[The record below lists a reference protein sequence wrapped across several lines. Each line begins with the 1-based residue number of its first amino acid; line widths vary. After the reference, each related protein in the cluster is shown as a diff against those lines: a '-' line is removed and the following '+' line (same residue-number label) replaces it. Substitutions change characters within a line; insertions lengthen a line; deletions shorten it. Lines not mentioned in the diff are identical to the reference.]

1 MIRQE
6 DEERLPPMIANEDIT
21 ERQRLEDL
29 KHFRKYL
36 VDTGAVKCLV
46 KMYKKAAQEE
56 MRLDNPK
63 LVTQFLAGYTDGNPD
78 AEEIKT
84 LARENATLE
93 EYNSVM
99 EQQVSDLEAEVAR
112 QLRLRLARKLWKH
125 LMLSKNEEQVDISLD
140 ELYGR
145 FCGQEVEKSTN
156 EILVNLLRPE
166 SYMGEEVKST
176 RLSKDGFC
184 AIVADAGLSDAM
196 LAWLEE
202 QLLARFEDCEPGHGA
217 YQQELAKAIQDS
229 GLLPHDTF
237 LLSDAVK
244 LDQRLV
250 DFLEAAVAGPPAP
263 VEREEVA
270 AEEELD
276 GDQS

>member
-1 MIRQE
+1 MIAPE
-6 DEERLPPMIANEDIT
+6 DQERLPPIISNEDIT

-36 VDTGAVKCLV
+36 VETGTVKCLA
-46 KMYKKAAQEE
+46 KMYKHAAQNEV
-56 MRLDNPK
+56 RLDNPK
-63 LVTQFLAGYTDGNPD
+63 LITQFLAGYTDGNPD
-78 AEEIKT
+78 ADEIKT
-84 LARENATLE
+84 LSRENATLE

-99 EQQVSDLEAEVAR
+99 AQQVVDLEAEMKR

-125 LMLSKNEEQVDISLD
+125 IMLGMPEDQVDLSLD

-145 FCGQEVEKSTN
+145 ICGQEVEKSTG

-176 RLSKDGFC
+176 RLGKDGFC
-184 AIVADAGLSDAM
+184 EIVAAGLSDAVIT
-196 LAWLEE
+196 WLEQE
-202 QLLARFEDCEPGHGA
+202 LLVRFESCEPGSGA
-217 YQQELAKAIQDS
+217 YQIELAQAIQDS

-244 LDQRLV
+244 LEPRML
-250 DFLEAAVAGPPAP
+250 DFLEAAVAGPPEA
-263 VEREEVA
+263 EAAA
-270 AEEELD
+270 AE
-276 GDQS
+276 GD